1 MVQTSKEESE
11 SLAYIE
17 DSEGLPDIEDSE
29 SPTDSENPIVS
40 GACAHAFLEA
50 ANVDAMRDTHKD
62 LFPAYSACTSIEEW
76 READRMYPDAID
88 GVDPVMYA
96 QKVCAGA
103 QDELRETPICKAVN
117 PPPPADQES
126 SLTASGRFGLLGVPL
141 PVGAELTE
149 KYVPKPGEFAP
160 PYESFKVDATAKEI
174 KNFYRRELHAQ
185 GWFQKEIGEGLFF
198 EKGELIISVY
208 ASNGSFDL
216 MGV

>member
-1 MVQTSKEESE
+1 MKGKHFLILAILLLWGSCIAVMVQTSKEESE
-11 SLAYIE
+11 SLT
-17 DSEGLPDIEDSE
+17 DIEESENLTDIEESE

-62 LFPAYSACTSIEEW
+62 LFPAYYACTSIEEW
-76 READRMYPDAID
+76 READRMYPGAID

-96 QKVCAGA
+96 QNVCAGA
-103 QDELRETPICKAVN
+103 QDELRDTPICEAVN

-160 PYESFKVDATAKEI
+160 PTRASRLTQPRKRLITSTAENYTPK
-174 KNFYRRELHAQ
+174 A
-185 GWFQKEIGEGLFF
+185 
-198 EKGELIISVY
+198 
-208 ASNGSFDL
+208 GS
-216 MGV
+216 GRK